1 MPFETCRTARLR
13 QISMGAPGPLNIQ
26 VSQQFSIEVKSEQ
39 LPGMAYKK
47 IIANLKKLTTL
58 RVMIIVH
65 LQTVKNN

>member
-1 MPFETCRTARLR
+1 
-13 QISMGAPGPLNIQ
+13 MGAPGPLNIQ